1 MGTLQRTFFRRL
13 GLTTG
18 WLLYNWLITAG
29 AIMGL
34 PVLIVVVMT
43 SEKLRC
49 TFRQRLGR
57 HTYGWESGKTG
68 SERHTIW
75 VHALSVGEVIAVQ
88 PLVTRLLET
97 HAKNRIVLTSSTL
110 TGYETAWR
118 LFHEQGAC
126 LAYFPYDW
134 IWALRQVIAK
144 INPWMVILVET
155 DIWPNFLHELVRRKV
170 PVYMVNLRLSTRS
183 WRHYRRFA
191 SLASIIFNAF
201 AKICT
206 QTADDAHRLEQLGV
220 HRDKL
225 VITGNLKFDTP
236 ETKMTGKAM
245 ADWRL
250 RLNIP
255 ANGRV
260 ILAGSTH
267 DGEEACL
274 LDALSDILTGSNAPY
289 LLIAPRDPG
298 RAGQVKKL
306 CRSFGINSVAL
317 SGLDSK
323 TAPDHCRVIV
333 VDRMGCLKELYSI
346 ADIAFVGGSMV
357 PCGGH
362 NPLEPA
368 AFAKPIL
375 FGPDMSD
382 FDHIAQWLVR
392 ADAARSVDTVED
404 LRAAFSEL
412 LAGAQ
417 AGRDMG
423 IRARKVFDAHQGA
436 VSRTLI
442 GIGLEDG
449 R

>member
-1 MGTLQRTFFRRL
+1 MGTLQRSFYRRL

-29 AIMGL
+29 AILGL
-34 PVLIVVVMT
+34 PVLTAAVIT
-43 SEKLRC
+43 SEKRLR

-57 HTYGWESGKTG
+57 HTYGWESGKPG
-68 SERHTIW
+68 CGRQTIW
-75 VHALSVGEVIAVQ
+75 VHALSVGEVMAVQ

-97 HAKNRIVLTSSTL
+97 HTKNRIVLTTSTL
-110 TGYETAWR
+110 TGFEAARR

-134 IWALRQVIAK
+134 IWALRRVVAR
-144 INPWMVILVET
+144 INPCMVILVET
-155 DIWPNFLHELVRRKV
+155 DIWPNFLHELSRRNV
-170 PVYMVNLRLSTRS
+170 PVYMVNLRLSKRS
-183 WRHYRRFA
+183 WQRYRCFA
-191 SLASIIFNAF
+191 FIARVILNAF

-206 QTADDAHRLEQLGV
+206 QTAGDAHRLEQLGV

-225 VITGNLKFDTP
+225 VISGNLKFDTP
-236 ETKMTGKAM
+236 ETKITGKVM

-255 ANGRV
+255 ADGRV

-267 DGEEACL
+267 DGEEAL
-274 LDALSDILTGSNAPY
+274 LLEALSDILAGSNAPY

-298 RAGQVKKL
+298 RAGQVRNL
-306 CRSFGINSVAL
+306 CRSLGTHSVAL
-317 SGLDSK
+317 SNLDSG
-323 TAPDHCRVIV
+323 TAIDHCRVTII
-333 VDRMGCLKELYSI
+333 DQMGCLKELYSI

-412 LAGAQ
+412 LADAQ

-423 IRARKVFDAHQGA
+423 IRARKVFDAHRGA
-436 VSRTLI
+436 VSRTLV
-442 GIGLEDG
+442 GIGLEDD